1 MVEET
6 KVDNVVEDVPAEST
20 NNEEKSNALTDYKAI
35 VEIIKEMDSSFKMLE
50 EMVTSSLS
58 SYGIKFEI
66 VDNILQYTKENIP
79 NMSNEEILAVLEPY
93 YIDTPNTILDGKS
106 HDELINIMLDIKDSS
121 LTLMQSREEVNAIK
135 KDSSDA
141 MQEYFTYLSSD
152 KIKEARK
159 NRLERM
165 KVLYDETDDKLEKW
179 KIQKHIK
186 TLEESFSFSYIKKR
200 FVEYGD
206 GEVMRLLDTC
216 FKNKLASSY
225 IMEKYKSKAK
235 AFGFNPEGFK
245 TFFNIEDDFLP
256 EQYKPMN
263 NLFLFIYLRFVA
275 HSDPYDKNDKM
286 LVYSLTSA
294 VSDLKYH
301 RFSATSEAE
310 FLHVITEILDYFMP
324 HIEFIKEHNLSW
336 KEHPENIKRM
346 KELRIAAIA
355 KLGADIKKLDPD
367 FIVPDDATVESLR
380 DIYNAKKDEATKTQ
394 IEAFAKEKEEK
405 EKSGNSSVEDVDN
418 TESTECDHDCEN
430 CICGETENTDLNES
444 AICNNDNVDALE

>member
-1 MVEET
+1 
-6 KVDNVVEDVPAEST
+6 
-20 NNEEKSNALTDYKAI
+20 
-35 VEIIKEMDSSFKMLE
+35 
-50 EMVTSSLS
+50 
-58 SYGIKFEI
+58 
-66 VDNILQYTKENIP
+66 
-79 NMSNEEILAVLEPY
+79 
-93 YIDTPNTILDGKS
+93 
-106 HDELINIMLDIKDSS
+106 
-121 LTLMQSREEVNAIK
+121 
-135 KDSSDA
+135 
-141 MQEYFTYLSSD
+141 
-152 KIKEARK
+152 
-159 NRLERM
+159 
-165 KVLYDETDDKLEKW
+165 
-179 KIQKHIK
+179 
-186 TLEESFSFSYIKKR
+186 
-200 FVEYGD
+200 
-206 GEVMRLLDTC
+206 
-216 FKNKLASSY
+216 
-225 IMEKYKSKAK
+225 
-235 AFGFNPEGFK
+235 
-245 TFFNIEDDFLP
+245 
-256 EQYKPMN
+256 MN

-301 RFSATSEAE
+301 RFSATSEVE